1 MPCPHISENTT
12 SIGSSL
18 IIQVERYGAGI
29 QPTSCQ
35 HLPQEGAHKKTT
47 SIGFFL
53 LSYYNKRKAL
63 HLIGERLISN
73 RYTSKN
79 SISHVLFPSTQTAY
93 ASYSRVVIIYLRKHS
108 FVPPSV
114 QFLQESAPTII
125 WVSHSWGL
133 PRSTLHVSK
142 QASSLWHFQEV
153 STISQMT

>member
-1 MPCPHISENTT
+1 MGLVFTQQNV
-12 SIGSSL
+12 SIYL
-18 IIQVERYGAGI
+18 RRERI
-29 QPTSCQ
+29 KLDINWIFC
-35 HLPQEGAHKKTT
+35 
-47 SIGFFL
+47 L
-53 LSYYNKRKAL
+53 LYYYKRKAL

-73 RYTSKN
+73 RYASKN

-93 ASYSRVVIIYLRKHS
+93 ASYDRVVIIYLRKHS

-133 PRSTLHVSK
+133 PRSTLFVSK

-153 STISQMT
+153 STISKDLGFPSAVSF

>member
-1 MPCPHISENTT
+1 MSVKTPPLVSCPTDVFCSKRVKHLPITNIMSVITSRGDALTKT
-12 SIGSSL
+12 SI
-18 IIQVERYGAGI
+18 
-29 QPTSCQ
+29 
-35 HLPQEGAHKKTT
+35 KTF
-47 SIGFFL
+47 IL
-53 LSYYNKRKAL
+53 LLYYKRKAL

-79 SISHVLFPSTQTAY
+79 SVSHVLFPSTQTAY
-93 ASYSRVVIIYLRKHS
+93 ASYGRVVIIYLRERTL
-108 FVPPSV
+108 VPPSV

-153 STISQMT
+153 STIS